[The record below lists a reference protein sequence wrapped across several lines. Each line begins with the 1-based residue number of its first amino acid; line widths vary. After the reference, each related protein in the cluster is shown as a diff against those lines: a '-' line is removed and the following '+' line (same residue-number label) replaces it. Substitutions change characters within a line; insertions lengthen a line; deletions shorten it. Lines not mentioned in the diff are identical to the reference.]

1 MLRHVK
7 RQILSVGGLGAIL
20 AVSAVAFAQAP
31 QTPKTGAAKT
41 AKAAE
46 PARPHDIEGAWMGS
60 PGPTRFGD
68 VGELTAWGKEQFD
81 ANKPFNAPEGRIVP
95 VGESNDPLSKCDPL
109 GFPRDIFYETR
120 GIDFVQT
127 QRRVLELFQ
136 YQRIWREIWTDG
148 RKLPVNVGNDKPD
161 SVDPR
166 WYGYSIG
173 HWDGDYTFVVETT
186 GVDERG
192 WLDTYGY
199 PHSAQL
205 KTEER
210 YRRVDHDN
218 LEIIVKIDDPKAYVK
233 PFVTKPQVL
242 KWNPKEEVD
251 EQMCVPSEAEAYW
264 DAIGSPGAG
273 TKTK

>member
-1 MLRHVK
+1 MRKRIKRH
-7 RQILSVGGLGAIL
+7 IFGLAALL
-20 AVSAVAFAQAP
+20 AVCSVAFAQAP
-31 QTPKTGAAKT
+31 QNPKADAAKT
-41 AKAAE
+41 AKAA
-46 PARPHDIEGAWMGS
+46 PARRHDIEGAWMGS
-60 PGPTRFGD
+60 AGPTRFGD
-68 VGELTAWGKEQFD
+68 AGELTAWGKQQFN
-81 ANKPFNAPEGRIVP
+81 ANKPFNAPDGRIVP

-109 GFPRDIFYETR
+109 GFPRNVFYETR

-127 QRRVLELFQ
+127 PRRVLELFQ

-148 RKLPVNVGNDKPD
+148 RKLPANVGNDAPD

-173 HWDGDYTFVVETT
+173 HWDGDYTFVVDTT
-186 GVDERG
+186 GIDERG
-192 WLDTYGY
+192 WLDTLGY
-199 PHSAQL
+199 PHSLQL
-205 KTEER
+205 RTEER

-218 LEIIVKIDDPKAYVK
+218 LELIVKIDDPKAYVK

-264 DAIGSPGAG
+264 NVIGGPAAG
-273 TKTK
+273 TPTK